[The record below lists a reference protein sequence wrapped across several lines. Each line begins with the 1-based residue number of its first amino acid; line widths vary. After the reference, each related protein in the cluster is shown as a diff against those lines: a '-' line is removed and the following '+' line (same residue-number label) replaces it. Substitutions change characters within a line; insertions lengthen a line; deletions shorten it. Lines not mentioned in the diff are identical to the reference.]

1 MYIGI
6 DIDVTDQVRLHNVI
20 FSDDFIG
27 NIEEIFE
34 GRLSHDPSIYVYVP
48 AVADK
53 SLCTRRQNWYLCV
66 NADSG
71 T

>member
-1 MYIGI
+1 M
-6 DIDVTDQVRLHNVI
+6 L
-20 FSDDFIG
+20 FSDDFRG

-34 GRLSHDPSIYVYVP
+34 GRLSYDPSIYVYVP

-53 SLCTRRQNWYLCV
+53 SLAPEGKTGIYA
-66 NADSG
+66 NADTG